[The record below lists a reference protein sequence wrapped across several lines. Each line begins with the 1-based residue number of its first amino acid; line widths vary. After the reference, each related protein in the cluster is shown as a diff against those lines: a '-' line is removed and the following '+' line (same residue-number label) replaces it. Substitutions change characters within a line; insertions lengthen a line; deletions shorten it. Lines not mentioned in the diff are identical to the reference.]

1 MSVVPFE
8 WNGGGTPSLNTARPP
23 RPHVVV
29 RELARRNRLAVV
41 AKDGLKASLIEDGA
55 GTSPNRR
62 AIAALAAP
70 EGAARAV
77 KRAGECE
84 KPGTSLFG

>member
-1 MSVVPFE
+1 MPDVFDMAAT
-8 WNGGGTPSLNTARPP
+8 GFDTIA
-23 RPHVVV
+23 
-29 RELARRNRLAVV
+29 NRVV

-62 AIAALAAP
+62 AIAALVAP

-77 KRAGECE
+77 KRAGESD
-84 KPGTSLFG
+84 KRGTSLFC